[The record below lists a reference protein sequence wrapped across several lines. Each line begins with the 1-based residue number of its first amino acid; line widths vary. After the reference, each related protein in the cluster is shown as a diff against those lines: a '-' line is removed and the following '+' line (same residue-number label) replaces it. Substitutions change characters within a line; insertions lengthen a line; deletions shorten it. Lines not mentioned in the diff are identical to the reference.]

1 MKDIEL
7 CGITS
12 GIRLGEFT
20 FNKVSG
26 ELKVG
31 AGTLVDDSSIDESA
45 IKKPVESG
53 DSSEQLWWIV

>member
-20 FNKVSG
+20 FNKVTG
-26 ELKVG
+26 KLKVG
-31 AGTLVDDSSIDESA
+31 AGSLVDDSTSNDSA
-45 IKKPVESG
+45 NENSG
-53 DSSEQLWWIV
+53 EGSDAGE